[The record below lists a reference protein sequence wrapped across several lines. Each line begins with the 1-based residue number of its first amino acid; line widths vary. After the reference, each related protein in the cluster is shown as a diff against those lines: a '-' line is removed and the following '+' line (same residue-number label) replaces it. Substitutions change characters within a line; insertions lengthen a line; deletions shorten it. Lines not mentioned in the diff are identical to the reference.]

1 VTSRERDS
9 ERTGPRLVE
18 EQLPLPSNPLGI
30 RGVEF
35 IEYATREPLALGAL
49 LRKMGFLEVARHR
62 SREVLLFRQGGMNVI
77 VNAHGDAVREA
88 AHGDAPAISALAFRV
103 RDAAYAHRRALELGA
118 WDMPTRAAEMELSI
132 PGIHGAGDSLIYFVD
147 RVDAFSIYDIDF
159 IWTPGAARDPPA
171 IFGLHWFGVVQ
182 SVFADRSDDWIDFY
196 TALLG
201 FERLDASHF
210 VGVLPKGRLLRS
222 PGGYFYLQLVEP
234 PPGADFVEWDEQL
247 LRVGLGTPDVQAAV
261 HGLVERGVFFVD
273 REPLRPTPGGAL
285 TQIYMGSFCF
295 ELVHSEGGAARHPTA
310 GTGATG

>member
-1 VTSRERDS
+1 MTARAQEHPRP
-9 ERTGPRLVE
+9 GGRLVE
-18 EQLPLPSNPLGI
+18 ENLPLPSNPLGI

-35 IEYATREPLALGAL
+35 VEYATREPLALGAL
-49 LRKMGFLEVARHR
+49 LRKIGFQEVARHR

-77 VNAHGDAVREA
+77 VNAHADAVRETGR
-88 AHGDAPAISALAFRV
+88 GDAPAISALAFRV

-147 RVDAFSIYDIDF
+147 RVDEFSIYDVDF
-159 IWTPGAARDPPA
+159 VWTEGVERRPPA
-171 IFGLHWFGVVQ
+171 LFGLHWFGVVQ
-182 SVFADRSDDWIDFY
+182 SVFADRTEDWIDFY

-247 LRVGLGTPDVQAAV
+247 LRVGLGTPDVPAAV
-261 HGLVERGVFFVD
+261 RGLEERGIVFVD
-273 REPLRPTPGGAL
+273 REPLRPTERGAL
-285 TQIYMGSFCF
+285 TQIYMGSVCF
-295 ELVHSEGGAARHPTA
+295 ELVHSDATAMQGTERAR
-310 GTGATG
+310 